1 MDESPS
7 AYESTERTAKGLSIY
22 MRLMQP
28 EDAFGLRE
36 LFNTLSERSIRQRFF
51 GSKRKI
57 SEALVE
63 QLTSGSDEQIVLA
76 AFEDKPP
83 GENPRMI
90 GVARVI
96 KDPGGTAGEY
106 DIIVGDPWQ
115 RKGVGPTLLAGCFRI
130 AKTQGIKTIRAE
142 ILRDNAAMLSVLKRL
157 GLKFDKVPNSEA
169 YEVTID
175 LAASPIGG

>member
-1 MDESPS
+1 MNASSPP
-7 AYESTERTAKGLSIY
+7 YESTRRTGKGVSIHLRP
-22 MRLMQP
+22 MKP

-57 SEALVE
+57 SESLVH
-63 QLTSGSDEQIVLA
+63 QLTSAAEDQIVMA
-76 AFEDKPP
+76 AFEDKPAS
-83 GENPRMI
+83 ENPRMI

-96 KDPGGTAGEY
+96 KDPDGSAGEY

-115 RKGVGPTLLAGCFRI
+115 KQGVGKSLLAACFTV
-130 AKTQGIKTIRAE
+130 AKQQGVNTIRAD
-142 ILRDNAAMLSVLKRL
+142 ILRDNAPMLAVLKNL
-157 GLKFDKVPNSEA
+157 GLKFDKVPDAEA

-175 LAASPIGG
+175 LGASRIED